1 MQANRWFSWLWNG
14 LRLSGRDRHHRLVRQ
29 AGRTL
34 GVLARIA
41 AENPVPDVYRP
52 RILAYLRKIDPF
64 VFEEIVLTVIERSNV
79 VVTRNTRYTGDG
91 GVDGRFHLVEGDVL
105 IQCKRYGSHIDRKHL
120 EVFGAQVLP
129 QRAVFGVFVHTGR
142 TGDLARSTA
151 RATPHVGIVSGALL
165 VDVLLGRASL
175 AAFVQQRLARPSA
188 LDRTMAVPM
197 SASVAWATPSRK
209 RAP

>member
-1 MQANRWFSWLWNG
+1 MQTNRWFSWLWNG
-14 LRLSGRDRHHRLVRQ
+14 LRLLGRGRHHRLIRQ
-29 AGRTL
+29 AVGTL
-34 GVLARIA
+34 DVLAKIA

-64 VFEEIVLTVIERSNV
+64 VFEELVLTVIERSNA
-79 VVTRNTRYTGDG
+79 VVTRNTRYTSDG

-120 EVFGAQVLP
+120 EVFRAQVAP
-129 QRAVFGVFVHTGR
+129 QRAIFGVFIHTGR

-151 RATPHVGIVSGALL
+151 QATPHVGIVSGGLL

-175 AAFVQQRLARPSA
+175 ATFVRQRLARQA
-188 LDRTMAVPM
+188 AFDRTCAVPM
-197 SASVAWATPSRK
+197 SASVDWAMPGRK